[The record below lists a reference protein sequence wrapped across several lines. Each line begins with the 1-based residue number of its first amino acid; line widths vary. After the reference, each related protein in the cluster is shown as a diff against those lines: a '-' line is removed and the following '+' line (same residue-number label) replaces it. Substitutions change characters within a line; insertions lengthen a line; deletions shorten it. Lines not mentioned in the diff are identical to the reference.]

1 MGRHFRK
8 ADSADQGYLMPPD
21 ARQWLPA
28 RHLAWALLELAGELD
43 LPGFEARYRADGQG
57 RAAYDPA
64 MMVMLVMYCY
74 CKGIRSSR
82 GIEMATSDDAGA
94 RVICGNLH
102 PGHAAT
108 ARFAV
113 RHERELTGLLAAPV
127 AVCAREGLVS
137 VDVVAGDGT
146 TVKAPASMAADVTA
160 AGLEAGI
167 AASEEVIAA
176 EAALWVE
183 QHLAAD
189 AADAA
194 AGSAGSREAGL
205 GGPGAGTGRKRTAQT
220 LARRRQAKERLDAG
234 SAARA
239 EQAGDKQRARAAR
252 LAGRAAGKEA
262 GAARLSA
269 VAAARADAYAARAA
283 ACPPGKKP
291 GGAAPGAPQ
300 DNRDV
305 RRVQAV
311 ARRLRDKAAR
321 AGAAAAA
328 APAPE
333 LKVSLTGPG
342 SRVMPLKK
350 GGFDQLYNAQAI
362 ACKKQVIPAIGT
374 RGSPSDTGALHPLPA
389 RARAV
394 LAAAGITGPV
404 GKALRD
410 AGYASDASFTAGCE
424 AGLYAALTRE
434 SRQAGRGTAGYAPAA
449 MMESREQM
457 AARLDTPE
465 GKALYKQRGAI
476 IEPVFAQLSARLG
489 RDLNYRGTEAGLE
502 LHLRAVSHNQLKAI
516 SARQRAVARAAA

>member
-1 MGRHFRK
+1 
-8 ADSADQGYLMPPD
+8 MPPD
-21 ARQWLPA
+21 ARAWLPE
-28 RHLAWALLELAGELD
+28 RHLAWALLKLAGELD
-43 LPGFEARYRADGQG
+43 LAGFEARYRADGQG

-64 MMVMLVMYCY
+64 MMVTLVMYCY

-82 GIEMATSDDAGA
+82 GIEMATFDDVGA

-102 PGHAAT
+102 PDHATT
-108 ARFAV
+108 ARFAA
-113 RHERELTGLLAAPV
+113 RHERELKGLLASSV
-127 AVCAREGLVS
+127 AACAREGLVS

-146 TVKAPASMAADVTA
+146 KVKASASMAANVTA

-167 AASEEVIAA
+167 AALEEVIAA
-176 EAALWVE
+176 EVALWVE

-189 AADAA
+189 AAAD
-194 AGSAGSREAGL
+194 SAGPRDAGP

-220 LARRRQAKERLDAG
+220 LARRRQAKERLDAD

-252 LAGRAAGKEA
+252 LAGRAEGKEA
-262 GAARLSA
+262 EAARLFA
-269 VAAARADAYAARAA
+269 VAAAKADAYAARAA
-283 ACPPGKKP
+283 ACAPGKKP
-291 GGAAPGAPQ
+291 RGGAPAAPQ

-321 AGAAAAA
+321 AGVAAAA
-328 APAPE
+328 APAPD
-333 LKVSLTGPG
+333 LKVNLTDPG

-362 ACKKQVIPAIGT
+362 ACKKQVILAIGT
-374 RGSPSDTGALHPLPA
+374 HDSPSDTGALHPLLA

-394 LAAAGITGPV
+394 VAAAGITGPIK
-404 GKALRD
+404 KALWD
-410 AGYASDASFTAGCE
+410 AGYASDANFTAGCE
-424 AGLYAALTRE
+424 AELYIALTRE
-434 SRQAGRGTAGYAPAA
+434 SRQTGRGTAGYAPAA
-449 MMESREQM
+449 MMESWEQM

-476 IEPVFAQLSARLG
+476 IEPVFAQLFARLG
-489 RDLNYRGTEAGLE
+489 RHLNYRGTKVDLE
-502 LHLRAVSHNQLKAI
+502 LHLWAVSHNLLKAI
-516 SARQRAVARAAA
+516 SARQRAVVRAAA